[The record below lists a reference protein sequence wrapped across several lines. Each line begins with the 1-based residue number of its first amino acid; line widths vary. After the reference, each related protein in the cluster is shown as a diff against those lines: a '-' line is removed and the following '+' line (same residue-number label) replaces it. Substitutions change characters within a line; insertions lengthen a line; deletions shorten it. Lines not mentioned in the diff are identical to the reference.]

1 MSMMRLLAAA
11 VLVLTSSTAALA
23 ADPGKADEREK
34 SADNADKRIC
44 KRFIETGSL
53 VKGYRTCKTKREW
66 ERERDA
72 VRSVSSSINSC
83 ANQGSTGSC

>member
-11 VLVLTSSTAALA
+11 VLVLTSATVAIAAEPA
-23 ADPGKADEREK
+23 KPDEREK
-34 SADNADKRIC
+34 SADSPDKRIC
-44 KRFIETGSL
+44 KRFTETGSL

-72 VRSVSSSINSC
+72 ARSVASSVNSC
-83 ANQGSTGSC
+83 ANQGSAGAC